1 MAMSISN
8 WSLAHISK
16 VCNNV
21 QYGAPY
27 SHAIMNACADHRS
40 SSPRMKMK
48 TAEEFKIYRGF
59 GVGEVRSP
67 NHLLAVNRLGSC
79 LHAAF

>member
-1 MAMSISN
+1 MTMSISN

-27 SHAIMNACADHRS
+27 NSAAIVLVFKAGAFRYQWVITYSPIVDH
-40 SSPRMKMK
+40 
-48 TAEEFKIYRGF
+48 
-59 GVGEVRSP
+59 
-67 NHLLAVNRLGSC
+67 
-79 LHAAF
+79 

>member
-1 MAMSISN
+1 MTMSISN

-27 SHAIMNACADHRS
+27 
-40 SSPRMKMK
+40 
-48 TAEEFKIYRGF
+48 EFLLSLLLLF
-59 GVGEVRSP
+59 PNVTQCMEV
-67 NHLLAVNRLGSC
+67 L
-79 LHAAF
+79 LHAEIFICSLSCQQSRKEYSLGYCMKLTALGFNFIIK